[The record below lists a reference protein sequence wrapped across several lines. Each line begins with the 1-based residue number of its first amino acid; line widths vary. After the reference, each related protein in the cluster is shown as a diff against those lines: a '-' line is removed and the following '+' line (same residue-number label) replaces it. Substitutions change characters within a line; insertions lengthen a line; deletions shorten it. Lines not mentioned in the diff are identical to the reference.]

1 MLTRQDRQAS
11 FPLSLSLFFF
21 VSIYS
26 VMPSLVREYPV
37 SADEYELL
45 EEAGRGVSATVRH
58 LSMLCVLSGLML
70 SPWLYI
76 QLVTMLFCQVWKA
89 RCKATG
95 EDVAVKL
102 LDLENLNCSLVG
114 GGLACC

>member
-1 MLTRQDRQAS
+1 MLNRQCHQAS
-11 FPLSLSLFFF
+11 SPLSVSLLLIA
-21 VSIYS
+21 VP
-26 VMPSLVREYPV
+26 MPSLVREYPV

-45 EEAGRGVSATVRH
+45 EEAGRGVSATVRQ
-58 LSMLCVLSGLML
+58 LSRLSVLSGLVL
-70 SPWLYI
+70 SAWLCI
-76 QLVTMLFCQVWKA
+76 QLFTMLFCQVWKA

-114 GGLACC
+114 CRIACC

>member
-1 MLTRQDRQAS
+1 MLNRQYRQAS
-11 FPLSLSLFFF
+11 SPFSSTLFLIA
-21 VSIYS
+21 VP
-26 VMPSLVREYPV
+26 MPSLVREYPV

-58 LSMLCVLSGLML
+58 LSMLSVLNGLVLSA
-70 SPWLYI
+70 WLCI
-76 QLVTMLFCQVWKA
+76 QLFTVLFCQVWKA

-114 GGLACC
+114 CRTACC

>member
-11 FPLSLSLFFF
+11 FCLSLSLFLIA
-21 VSIYS
+21 VP
-26 VMPSLVREYPV
+26 MPSLVREYPV